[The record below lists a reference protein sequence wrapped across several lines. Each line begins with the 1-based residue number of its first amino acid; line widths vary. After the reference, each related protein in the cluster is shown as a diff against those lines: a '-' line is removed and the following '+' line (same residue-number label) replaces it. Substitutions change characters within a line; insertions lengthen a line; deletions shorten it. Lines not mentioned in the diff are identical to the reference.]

1 VWDVENTNNAIV
13 GGHAVVLAGYNA
25 TGARLISWG
34 QYYTMTWSF
43 FAKYVDEVYAIAD
56 NTWVEKKGTTPG
68 GLSVAELEVQMKAL
82 AGA

>member
-1 VWDVENTNNAIV
+1 
-13 GGHAVVLAGYNA
+13 VVLAGYNA
-25 TGARLISWG
+25 AGARLISWG

-56 NTWVEKKGTTPG
+56 KTWVETKGTTPG